1 MNKSPKHRPHL
12 GLLPFEP
19 PQVTAEYKYKPIR
32 FFLIAFIL
40 SWIPWALS
48 AYLSYQ
54 QGMSDYETLFLY
66 IGHFGPAVSAL
77 ILIWSSQ
84 NRDLQEDFMKR
95 WNPLLIKLR
104 FLPALFLLMPA
115 ILFLATAVS
124 LLFGLPSDQFQLSDH
139 IRVMETS
146 GLTSLIV
153 LAIAPCIEE
162 IGWRGY
168 GVDSLRSKL
177 SIWYTWILF
186 GLLWGLSYL
195 PLFFIQ
201 GFYHHHLWEMGG
213 LYVLNFF
220 LSVLGCSFIVN
231 WIYFKN
237 GRSIIAGIIFHY
249 VLDVFY
255 VSFKTAPQTEFIST
269 LIVFMVVAFIIWSD
283 MEFYFD
289 TKRES
294 S

>member
-1 MNKSPKHRPHL
+1 ML
-12 GLLPFEP
+12 
-19 PQVTAEYKYKPIR
+19 TEYPYKPIR

-54 QGMSDYETLFLY
+54 QGMSGYEMLFLY
-66 IGHFGPAVSAL
+66 TGHFGPAVSAL
-77 ILIWSSQ
+77 IVICSSQ
-84 NRDLQEDFMKR
+84 NRALQEDFRKR

-124 LLFGLPSDQFQLSDH
+124 VLFGLPSDQFQLSDH
-139 IRVMETS
+139 IRVMETN

-153 LAIAPCIEE
+153 LAIAPCVEE

-177 SIWYTWILF
+177 SIWYTWLFF

-201 GFYHHHLWEMGG
+201 GFYHHHLWEMGS

-220 LSVLGCSFIVN
+220 LSVLGCSLIVN

-237 GRSIIAGIIFHY
+237 GRSIVSGIIFHY

-255 VSFKTAPQTEFIST
+255 VSFRTAPQTEFIST
-269 LIVFMVVAFIIWSD
+269 LILFMVVAVIIWSD
-283 MEFYFD
+283 KEFFFN
-289 TKRES
+289 TKSEPS
-294 S
+294 